1 MKKVTKTAII
11 ASLYATLTLSLSFM
25 SYATVQFRLSEIMIL
40 LAFINKEYIL
50 GLTIGC
56 FFANLIGPF
65 GVVDILFG
73 TTATLIS
80 AYLVYATSKVLNKSK
95 LSLIIASFFPTII
108 NSILIGLELNIFFK
122 VPLKLAMLNVA
133 IGEFVVITIIGVP
146 FFIIMTRKYKKF
158 LKA

>member
-95 LSLIIASFFPTII
+95 LSLIIASFFPTLI

>member
-73 TTATLIS
+73 TTATLMS

-95 LSLIIASFFPTII
+95 LSLIIASFFPTVI